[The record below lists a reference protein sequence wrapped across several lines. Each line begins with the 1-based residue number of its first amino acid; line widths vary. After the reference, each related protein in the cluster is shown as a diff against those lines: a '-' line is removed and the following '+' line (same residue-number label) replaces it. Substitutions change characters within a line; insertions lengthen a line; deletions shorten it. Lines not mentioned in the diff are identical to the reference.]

1 MIIKDDAH
9 AAENVMRPR
18 LMSNPQHVHSRNSRR
33 PRGSRLW
40 LAVAVGLLLL
50 GARSEA
56 DRELVPPP
64 ALEVAVPDH
73 ALFADDFS
81 TSELEQWRT
90 EHQGFWSVRAGMLRA
105 DLPDRKHVHSL
116 IHAGDSTWRDYV
128 LEFDVCGVRGV
139 DKGAVVRVT
148 GDLGLGVD
156 LRGTGYND
164 MRINLKTTPLGR
176 VDVVN
181 GNGIWHRVR
190 LEIIGRRCRVSVG
203 NEVLLDRYVPK
214 RLPPSGG
221 IALAAYTGGV
231 GECTVYFDN
240 VVVTPLN

>member
-18 LMSNPQHVHSRNSRR
+18 LMSNPQHVHSRDSRR

-40 LAVAVGLLLL
+40 LAVAAGLLLL

-56 DRELVPPP
+56 DRDLVPPP

-164 MRINLKTTPLGR
+164 MHQPEDHPARPRRRGQRQRRLAPGTHGDHWPPLPGVGRQRSLGR
-176 VDVVN
+176 SL
-181 GNGIWHRVR
+181 R
-190 LEIIGRRCRVSVG
+190 
-203 NEVLLDRYVPK
+203 
-214 RLPPSGG
+214 
-221 IALAAYTGGV
+221 T
-231 GECTVYFDN
+231 
-240 VVVTPLN
+240 